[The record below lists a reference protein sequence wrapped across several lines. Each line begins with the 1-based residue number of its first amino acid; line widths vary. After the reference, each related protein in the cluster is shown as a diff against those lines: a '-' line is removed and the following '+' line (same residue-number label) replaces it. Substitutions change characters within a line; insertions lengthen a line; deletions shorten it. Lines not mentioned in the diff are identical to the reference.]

1 MLPSSPGPSRAL
13 LCAVRGALGVLAVL
27 PQPPL
32 GSVLREIRAEYSHES
47 SMGVPPWGSQSTDT
61 GEMRRACRG
70 VCRVLTSVLGQCMD
84 VGTGVRTLGHTGERR
99 RACRG
104 VSIRFVRVTL
114 LVVAQVSANGL
125 GEAGAKSEAPPLKP
139 AEPTKVRARHAAGP
153 TTAAQRGGSGRPV
166 PAPRRSAPLAS
177 ALGRTKLPVAFRCS
191 GGWATAASR
200 TMWPLRVRSHSH
212 YPSVSTQSTHP
223 SCTAPE
229 RIPRIPCAA
238 VSHVCHKGRC
248 KLLRVKPHATTALH
262 QAKRG
267 GTLLTPYTTGA
278 CPYAADGFVPT

>member
-1 MLPSSPGPSRAL
+1 MRAR
-13 LCAVRGALGVLAVL
+13 CGYSEYHGVLRVPTRVRCA
-27 PQPPL
+27 
-32 GSVLREIRAEYSHES
+32 ERAKEY
-47 SMGVPPWGSQSTDT
+47 
-61 GEMRRACRG
+61 A
-70 VCRVLTSVLGQCMD
+70 
-84 VGTGVRTLGHTGERR
+84 
-99 RACRG
+99 
-104 VSIRFVRVTL
+104 IRFVRVAL
-114 LVVAQVSANGL
+114 LVVAQVSADGL
-125 GEAGAKSEAPPLKP
+125 GEAGAKSEAPPRP
-139 AEPTKVRARHAAGP
+139 AEPTKARAPRAAGS

-177 ALGRTKLPVAFRCS
+177 AHDRTNLPVAFRCS
-191 GGWATAASR
+191 GGWAAAASC

-229 RIPRIPCAA
+229 RIPRVPCAA
-238 VSHVCHKGRC
+238 VSHICHKGRC